1 MPRRTGARPW
11 RGFTLIEL
19 LVVIAIIAILIGLLV
34 PAVQKVREAAA
45 RMTSSNNLKQ
55 MGLALHNV
63 AGTFDGRLPPAYGG
77 FTPSNNAD
85 WQNSGAEGTV
95 FYHMLP
101 FIEQKNMWD
110 AGFTQNQGHLG
121 YQLEWANKPRIV
133 KTYIAPLDPTN
144 LGDQPFCSY
153 RANGLAFCAPA
164 DPNTSPTSWQ
174 GPRLPASFT
183 DGTSNTIFFAEG
195 FGVVCGVQAKWF
207 ATMDYNA
214 TTCGAPACPNGGRC
228 NGPTYFASPSIV
240 PAFSTAVPPKA
251 APDRPNSFSGNGIQ
265 VGLADGSVRSV
276 STVVSST
283 TWYSAS
289 HPSDGGVLGSDW

>member
-1 MPRRTGARPW
+1 MPRRTGAGPW

-55 MGLALHNV
+55 MGLALHNM
-63 AGTFDGRLPPAYGG
+63 AGTYDGKLPPAYGG
-77 FTPSNNAD
+77 YTPSNNSN
-85 WQNSGAEGTV
+85 WWTGGAEGTIY
-95 FYHMLP
+95 FHMLP
-101 FIEQKNMWD
+101 FIEQQNMYNS
-110 AGFTQNQGHLG
+110 ANTQVNGGDGTGKLG
-121 YQLEWANKPRIV
+121 YALEWNNLPRIV
-133 KTYIAPLDPTN
+133 KTFIAPLDPTN

-153 RANGLAFCAPA
+153 RTNGLAFCAPA
-164 DPNTSPTSWQ
+164 DPNTSPTSWT
-174 GPRLPASFT
+174 GPRLPASFS

-195 FGVVCGVQAKWF
+195 YGVVSGTQAKWF
-207 ATMDYNA
+207 ATMDNSGCA
-214 TTCGAPACPNGGRC
+214 NGGRC
-228 NGPTYFASPSIV
+228 NGPVYFASPSL
-240 PAFSTAVPPKA
+240 VPPFTTTPPNVA
-251 APDRPNSFSGNGIQ
+251 QYDRPNAFRANGLQ

-276 STVVSST
+276 SSGISPG